1 MDQKTIFLTI
11 LGMMLVTFIPRLVPV
26 WVLSSK
32 SLPQPVVTWLRY
44 VPVAVLA
51 AMLFPA
57 IVVQDNQVDVGLSNL
72 FLLAAFPTL
81 LVAWKTKSLFGSVI
95 VGALVVAVARYAL
108 GL

>member
-1 MDQKTIFLTI
+1 
-11 LGMMLVTFIPRLVPV
+11 MMLVTFIPRLVPV
-26 WVLSSK
+26 WVLASK

-57 IVVQDNQVDVGLSNL
+57 IVVQDNQIDVGLSNL

-81 LVAWKTKSLFGSVI
+81 LVAWRTKSLFGSVI
-95 VGALVVAVARYAL
+95 VGAVVVAVARYVF

>member
-1 MDQKTIFLTI
+1 MDQKTIFVTI

-32 SLPQPVVTWLRY
+32 SLPQPVVVWLRY

-57 IVVQDNQVDVGLSNL
+57 LVVQDNQVDVGLSNL

-81 LVAWKTKSLFGSVI
+81 LVALKTRSLFGSVI
-95 VGALVVAVARYAL
+95 VGAVVVAVARFMFTL
-108 GL
+108 